1 MNDNVPDILEQFE
14 QYEAEEAKIH
24 RRIKQNAREWALAE
38 MEDITDE
45 RIDF

>member
-1 MNDNVPDILEQFE
+1 MNDFVPDMLEQFE
-14 QYEAEEAKIH
+14 EYEVEQARVH